1 MAKLKLNP
9 DPTFKTKVGI
19 PVPGV
24 GKAPVEF
31 TFKHRTGE
39 QLAKWGSEL
48 ESGKFSDAETILD
61 CVTGWDLDDEFSAP
75 NVKLFCNNYPGAAYA
90 IVTEY
95 MAELRGARAKN

>member
-31 TFKHRTGE
+31 TFKHRTAD
-39 QLAKWGSEL
+39 QLAKWGNEVR
-48 ESGKFSDAETILD
+48 EASDPETIMD
-61 CVTGWDLDDEFSAP
+61 CVVAWDLDDEFNAA

-90 IVTEY
+90 IVTDY

>member
-19 PVPGV
+19 PVPG
-24 GKAPVEF
+24 GGRPLVEF
-31 TFKHRTGE
+31 TFKHRTAE
-39 QLAKWGSEL
+39 QLAKWGSEVQQAT
-48 ESGKFSDAETILD
+48 DAETLID
-61 CVTGWDLDDEFSAP
+61 CVVGWDLDDEFTPA

-90 IVTEY
+90 IVTDY